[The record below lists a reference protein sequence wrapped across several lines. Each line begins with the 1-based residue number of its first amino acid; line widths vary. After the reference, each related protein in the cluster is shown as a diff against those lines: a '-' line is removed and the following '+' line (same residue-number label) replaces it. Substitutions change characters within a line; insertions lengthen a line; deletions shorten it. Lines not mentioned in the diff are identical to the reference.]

1 MEQNIHST
9 MWNYTSGGSE
19 MAGRVEVAGLDVAEV
34 LHRFVTEEALPG
46 SGVEPEAFWAGAGA
60 IVHDLTP
67 RNRELLARREE
78 LQSLLD
84 EWHREHPGVPD
95 PQAYT
100 AFLREIGYLLD
111 EPDEVSVTTS
121 DVDDEVARI
130 AGPQLVVPLLN
141 ARFAT
146 NAVNARW
153 GSLYDAL
160 YGSDVVPREGD
171 LEPGEGYNK
180 ARGDEVIARGRALLD
195 EHFPLA
201 SGSHADASAYVAD
214 GDGLAVTVKDETL
227 RLADPAQFVGHRG
240 AAASPEAV
248 LLVHH
253 GLHVEIQ
260 VDREDSIGATDGAG
274 VKDLLVEAAVSTI
287 MDLEDSVAAVDA
299 DDKVLGYRNWK
310 ALMEGTLAEE
320 VTKGGETFTRSMNP
334 DRTYTSPSGD
344 EVTLS
349 GRSLLFIRQVGHLM
363 TTDAVLD
370 RDGNEVPEG
379 ILDAVVTAVGSLK
392 DLRGESELANSRT
405 GSMYVVKP
413 KMHGPDEVALAVELF
428 GRVEELLGL
437 PRLTI
442 KVGIMDEERRTTLNL
457 KACIAEAR
465 ERVAFI
471 NTGFLDRTGD
481 EIHTSMQAGPM
492 VRKNDMKGE
501 TWISAYEDLNV
512 DIGLECGLLG
522 RAQIGK
528 GMWAAPDSL
537 AAMLEAKIG
546 HPKAGASCA
555 WVPSPTAAT
564 VHALHYHQVDVR
576 ARQEELRQGG
586 RRRDREQL
594 LRVPLGDP
602 SSWSDEDR
610 QAEIDNNLQSL
621 LGYVVRWVDAGVGCS
636 KVPDITG
643 EALMEDRATCRIS
656 AQHVANWLHH
666 GVVTADQVE
675 ETLRRMAAVVD
686 EQNAGDPS
694 YTPMAPDFDG
704 DAFLAARALVF
715 EGLQQPSGYTEPILH
730 RRRAHAKST
739 ERGTA

>member
-1 MEQNIHST
+1 MDQRVRV
-9 MWNYTSGGSE
+9 GG
-19 MAGRVEVAGLDVAEV
+19 LQVAES
-34 LHRFVTEEALPG
+34 LHRFIVEEALPG
-46 SGVEPEAFWAGAGA
+46 TGVDPETFWKGADSL
-60 IVHDLTP
+60 VHDLTP
-67 RNRELLARREE
+67 RNRELLARRED
-78 LQSLLD
+78 LQRRLD
-84 EWHREHPGVPD
+84 DWHREHPGPPD
-95 PQAYT
+95 AAGYE

-111 EPDEVSVTTS
+111 EPEDVSVSTA

-141 ARFAT
+141 ARFAA

-160 YGSDVVPREGD
+160 YGTDVVPREGD
-171 LEPGEGYNK
+171 LAPGDSYNK
-180 ARGDEVIARGRALLD
+180 VRGDEVIARGRAFLD

-201 SGSHADASAYVAD
+201 GGSHADATAYAVD
-214 GDGLAVTVKDETL
+214 RDGLAVTVKDDVL
-227 RLADPAQFVGHRG
+227 RLADPAQLVGHRG
-240 AAASPEAV
+240 PGEAPEAV
-248 LLVHH
+248 ALVHH

-260 VDREDSIGATDGAG
+260 VDHDDAIGKTDAAG
-274 VKDLLVEAAVSTI
+274 VKDLLLESAVSTI

-299 DDKVLGYRNWK
+299 DDKVLGYRNWLQ
-310 ALMEGTLAEE
+310 LMEGTLAPE
-320 VTKGGETFTRSMNP
+320 VTKGGKTFTRPMNP
-334 DRTYTSPSGD
+334 DRTYTSPSGE
-344 EVTLS
+344 EVTLR

-363 TTDAVLD
+363 TTNAVLD
-370 RDGNEVPEG
+370 GNGDEVPEG
-379 ILDAVVTAVGSLK
+379 ILDALVTAVGSLR
-392 DLRGESELANSRT
+392 DLRGRSQRPNSLT

-413 KMHGPDEVALAVELF
+413 KMHGPEEVAFAVELF
-428 GRVEELLGL
+428 TRVEEILGL

-442 KVGIMDEERRTTLNL
+442 KVGIMDEERRTTVNL
-457 KACIAEAR
+457 KACIEAAR

-481 EIHTSMQAGPM
+481 EIHTSMQAGPV

-501 TWISAYEDLNV
+501 TWIQAYEDLNV

-537 AAMLEAKIG
+537 AAMLEAKVG
-546 HPKAGASCA
+546 HPEAGASCA

-576 ARQEELRQGG
+576 ARQEELASGG
-586 RRRDREQL
+586 RRRERAEL
-594 LRVPLGDP
+594 LQVPLADP

-610 QAEIDNNLQSL
+610 QQEIDNNLQSL

-643 EALMEDRATCRIS
+643 EPLMEDRATCRIS
-656 AQHVANWLHH
+656 SQHVANWLHH

-715 EGLQQPSGYTEPILH
+715 EGLEQPSGYTEPILH
-730 RRRAHAKST
+730 RRRAHKKSTQQESTHQESTQQKST
-739 ERGTA
+739 EKGTA

>member
-1 MEQNIHST
+1 MQQRVQLGGLAVAASLHSFI
-9 MWNYTSGGSE
+9 E
-19 MAGRVEVAGLDVAEV
+19 
-34 LHRFVTEEALPG
+34 EEALPAAG
-46 SGVEPEAFWAGAGA
+46 IDSQTFWDGADA
-60 IVHDLTP
+60 VIHDLAP
-67 RNRELLARREE
+67 RNRELLARRDE
-78 LQSLLD
+78 LQSRID
-84 EWHREHPGVPD
+84 EFHREHPGVPD
-95 PQAYT
+95 AETYT
-100 AFLREIGYLLD
+100 AFLTEIGYLLD
-111 EPDEVSVTTS
+111 EPADFEVSTAN
-121 DVDDEVARI
+121 VDDEVARI

-160 YGSDVVPREGD
+160 YGSDVIPREGD
-171 LEPGEGYNK
+171 LAPGDSYNTV
-180 ARGDEVIARGRALLD
+180 RGNEVIARGRAFLD
-195 EHFPLA
+195 EHFPLTD
-201 SGSHADASAYVAD
+201 GSHADATTYAVD
-214 GDGLAVTVKDETL
+214 GEGLAVTVKDGVV
-227 RLADPAQFVGHRG
+227 RLAEPSQLVGSRG
-240 AAASPEAV
+240 DAAAPEAV

-260 VDREDSIGATDGAG
+260 VDRDDAIGSGDGAG
-274 VKDLLVEAAVSTI
+274 VKDLLLESAVSTI

-299 DDKVLGYRNWK
+299 EDKVVGYRNWLR
-310 ALMEGTLAEE
+310 LMDGTLAEE
-320 VTKGGETFTRSMNP
+320 VTKGGKTFTRAMNP
-334 DRTYTSPSGD
+334 DRTYAAPDGG

-379 ILDAVVTAVGSLK
+379 ILDALVTGLGSMR
-392 DLRGESELANSRT
+392 DLRGESGLANSRT

-413 KMHGPDEVALAVELF
+413 KMHGPDEVALTVELF
-428 GRVEELLGL
+428 SRVEQVLGL
-437 PRLTI
+437 PPLTI

-457 KACIAEAR
+457 KACIEAAR

-481 EIHTSMQAGPM
+481 EIHTSMLAGPV

-501 TWISAYEDLNV
+501 TWIKAYEDSNV
-512 DIGLECGLLG
+512 DIGLACGLLG

-546 HPKAGASCA
+546 HPQAGASCA

-564 VHALHYHQVDVR
+564 IHALHYHQVDVR
-576 ARQEELRQGG
+576 ARQEELRGG
-586 RRRDREQL
+586 RRATRADL
-594 LRVPLGDP
+594 LTIPLGDP
-602 SSWSDEDR
+602 ASWSDEDR
-610 QAEIDNNLQSL
+610 QAEIDNNIQSL

-643 EALMEDRATCRIS
+643 EPLMEDRATCRIS
-656 AQHVANWLHH
+656 SQHVANWLHH
-666 GVVTADQVE
+666 GVVSAEQVD
-675 ETLRRMAAVVD
+675 ETLRRMAVVVD
-686 EQNAGDPS
+686 EQNAGDPT
-694 YTPMAPDFDG
+694 YEPMAPGFDG

-715 EGLQQPSGYTEPILH
+715 EGLEQPSGYTEPILH
-730 RRRAHAKST
+730 RRRASRKST
-739 ERGTA
+739 ERRSSR